1 MKSIKDQLKTIAK
14 ELDKGNLVAAS
25 VSKKGTYWHLDH
37 SLRVIE
43 GVLETLISSKPED
56 FSPRINF
63 WKKIILLTG
72 YIPRG
77 KGKAPKQ
84 VVPLPEI
91 SKDDLLKRL
100 ESIQVLLSKSENTH
114 KKAHFNHPL
123 FKDLNKKQTLRFLRI
138 HTHHH
143 LKIIADINKRAN

>member
-1 MKSIKDQLKTIAK
+1 MKSIKDQLKSIAT
-14 ELDKGNLVAAS
+14 ELDKGNLVVAS

-43 GVLETLISSKPED
+43 GVLETLITSKPED